1 MRHIRSAL
9 SRTHQRTDEMEEI
22 EPLRVMFFGSV
33 LVAGLMAI
41 FQIAGWLY
49 NHLPKL
55 LLAVKAAVS
64 FEIPIYTLIAVP
76 FFYFFVIAPII
87 RSFVPKA
94 TGGTESKRPSPTKT
108 APELSNEQRAA
119 EARRCRLPGPVCE
132 SVRTRLE
139 SKTRE
144 VNELAREL
152 GEAEQR
158 ELDACDA
165 AEASRNSHKLI
176 RQRLDET
183 EQQIVRYAPEANTI
197 RKLEILLAESDKKV
211 AEAEQRVAKG
221 ERLLKTEVEHS
232 KWAIEKKEGQVRKLH
247 KDMVKVV
254 RTAKDRIGVLNSKI
268 NSLERELDTATR
280 KDMSADVQVLLA
292 EKDATIQFLTEVGL
306 SVENDRDEKMSYAE
320 TMYASLQTG
329 NETLRQQLSDLAEQT
344 SRKNCEIRT
353 LRDDLTNA
361 QTQTQ
366 IAEAVSYEKEK
377 KIDKLEKQ
385 LRKVTDESKTAM
397 AHANDLVGK
406 PRAKLSAAQ
415 EKMVSGVTKES
426 IEGLKHQ
433 LEELRNQ
440 LTDAHSNHDRKMSQA
455 SAIHTEQQQYIES
468 LRNDMNATCIENAN
482 MSEEISRIQGLLNQ
496 HAASDANTSAIE
508 QRMATMQNQ
517 HQTDLNEAKSI
528 LDAKDGEI
536 KHLQD
541 SLAGMQKHIV
551 SLQEE
556 VDEMQGHVDD
566 QDEHVDNL
574 EQKLCKA
581 LINEKKAIERFN
593 ELENKKKKEAAADLL
608 RYNRLKVEYNKAT
621 QERDKLLAGNQ
632 TDESKRL
639 GDQLEISQLKE
650 KIESITSKT
659 GSNDAGANTS
669 TEKQNKPQ
677 TNPKKTKIYTPDNR
691 WKQRKALEIIGKVQ
705 LAEEMKDDDD
715 DDDDDAE
722 GRIQSDD
729 EMETENTGG
738 EEPMEDEAFE
748 SAMNEAIDESNREYS
763 ARTAAAFTTAIQ
775 APGVTN
781 PFAAPGPP
789 ATAHD
794 FSAMFGRLGPMATV
808 GGQAAGPPASLEKPA
823 TPESATE
830 RHLSGV
836 TFWVPRKAPATTPTP
851 HQQQEKQID
860 DGVEEPDTPAPMAGR
875 KLKKPSP
882 RRRQRAKE
890 LGDLSSVP
898 QQ

>member
-1 MRHIRSAL
+1 
-9 SRTHQRTDEMEEI
+9 
-22 EPLRVMFFGSV
+22 GSV

-64 FEIPIYTLIAVP
+64 FEIPIYTLIVVP

-94 TGGTESKRPSPTKT
+94 TGGTESERPPTKT

-139 SKTRE
+139 SKTSE
-144 VNELAREL
+144 VKELAREL

-158 ELDACDA
+158 ELDAYDA

-183 EQQIVRYAPEANTI
+183 EQQIVRYASEANTI
-197 RKLEILLAESDKKV
+197 RKLEILLAESEKKV

-232 KWAIEKKEGQVRKLH
+232 KWAVEKKERQVSKLH
-247 KDMVKVV
+247 EDMSKVV
-254 RTAKDRIGVLNSKI
+254 RTAKDRIGALNPKI

-306 SVENDRDEKMSYAE
+306 AVEKDRDEKMSYAE
-320 TMYASLQTG
+320 TMYASLQTE
-329 NETLRQQLSDLAEQT
+329 NDTLRQKLSDSAEQA
-344 SRKNCEIRT
+344 SRKDHEVRT

-366 IAEAVSYEKEK
+366 TAEAVSYEKEK
-377 KIDKLEKQ
+377 KIDKIEKQ

-397 AHANDLVGK
+397 AHANDQVGK
-406 PRAKLSAAQ
+406 LRAKLSAAQ
-415 EKMVSGVTKES
+415 EKMVSGVTKQS
-426 IEGLKHQ
+426 IEGLKYQ

-440 LTDAHSNHDRKMSQA
+440 LTDAHSNHDSKMSQA

-468 LRNDMNATCIENAN
+468 LRNDMNAACIEHAN
-482 MSEEISRIQGLLNQ
+482 MSEEISRLQGLLNQ

-508 QRMATMQNQ
+508 QRIPTMQNQ
-517 HQTDLNEAKSI
+517 HQTDLNEVKSI
-528 LDAKDGEI
+528 IDAKDGEI

-541 SLAGMQKHIV
+541 SLVGMQKHIA

-556 VDEMQGHVDD
+556 VDEMQEHVDD

-593 ELENKKKKEAAADLL
+593 ELENKKKKEAGADLL

-639 GDQLEISQLKE
+639 GDQLAKALDLMVTRDLEISQLKE

-659 GSNDAGANTS
+659 GRNHAGANTS

-677 TNPKKTKIYTPDNR
+677 TNPKQT
-691 WKQRKALEIIGKVQ
+691 
-705 LAEEMKDDDD
+705 
-715 DDDDDAE
+715 
-722 GRIQSDD
+722 RI
-729 EMETENTGG
+729 
-738 EEPMEDEAFE
+738 
-748 SAMNEAIDESNREYS
+748 
-763 ARTAAAFTTAIQ
+763 
-775 APGVTN
+775 
-781 PFAAPGPP
+781 
-789 ATAHD
+789 
-794 FSAMFGRLGPMATV
+794 
-808 GGQAAGPPASLEKPA
+808 
-823 TPESATE
+823 
-830 RHLSGV
+830 
-836 TFWVPRKAPATTPTP
+836 
-851 HQQQEKQID
+851 
-860 DGVEEPDTPAPMAGR
+860 
-875 KLKKPSP
+875 
-882 RRRQRAKE
+882 
-890 LGDLSSVP
+890 
-898 QQ
+898 